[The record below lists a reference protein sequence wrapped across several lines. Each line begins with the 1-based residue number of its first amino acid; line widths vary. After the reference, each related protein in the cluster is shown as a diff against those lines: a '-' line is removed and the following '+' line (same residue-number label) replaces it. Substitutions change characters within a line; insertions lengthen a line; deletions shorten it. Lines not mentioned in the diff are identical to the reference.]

1 MVVVQTPPLP
11 LGTICSD
18 KLPPAQQG
26 WPRPA
31 PLARTGRSPYVE
43 RGATDCAWLEGAIA
57 MAECEAE
64 RLALREKMARLR
76 ALRLARGA
84 AAAKMDHSARL
95 GHMGALCQGC

>member
-31 PLARTGRSPYVE
+31 PLARTGRSPYGE
-43 RGATDCAWLEGAIA
+43 LGATVCGGLEGAIA

-76 ALRLARGA
+76 ALRLARDA
-84 AAAKMDHSARL
+84 AAAKIDHSARL
-95 GHMGALCQGC
+95 DQLVALCQA